1 MVSIVLFPSKR
12 KKAIISLI
20 KRPRTILRPEMDSL
34 LLGKN
39 HATCTAC
46 TRLTFCVGASS
57 THRLYFAAAAVNA
70 IPVCFG
76 RSAAYALS
84 GRGPALFPSF
94 LAWAGSHLSY
104 VGCIVNVILGK
115 RV

>member
-1 MVSIVLFPSKR
+1 MFLTSFLDSWQFLDCDTQMQSGRLRHVLFPSKR

-57 THRLYFAAAAVNA
+57 
-70 IPVCFG
+70 G
-76 RSAAYALS
+76 SS
-84 GRGPALFPSF
+84 GRE
-94 LAWAGSHLSY
+94 
-104 VGCIVNVILGK
+104 
-115 RV
+115 R

>member
-57 THRLYFAAAAVNA
+57 
-70 IPVCFG
+70 G
-76 RSAAYALS
+76 SS
-84 GRGPALFPSF
+84 GLERCT
-94 LAWAGSHLSY
+94 AGKAQHLLLGLLSY
-104 VGCIVNVILGK
+104 FVFSSQFPDFGFPVPGF
-115 RV
+115 